1 MLESPEGVSHH
12 VHLILQP
19 IENIGIKEVLRS
31 RSPAVEVVLVP
42 GHRVDDV
49 IRGLQYV
56 VQIREGAAVASLGPG
71 TLFHVVHVW
80 ADQG

>member
-1 MLESPEGVSHH
+1 M
-12 VHLILQP
+12 
-19 IENIGIKEVLRS
+19 RS